1 MEFDFNKP
9 ELKTITVPQ
18 SILDRSESVFNK
30 KYDIPKDI
38 KKGHNVYD
46 TVFGVRIPEYI
57 DTSRPFVLLE
67 EPFCQII
74 DNLDMFV
81 AEDGTVFRVLRDEY
95 N

>member
-1 MEFDFNKP
+1 MEVFFNKP

-18 SILDRSESVFNK
+18 SIIDRSKSFNK

-46 TVFGVRIPEYI
+46 TVFGVRIPDYI
-57 DTSRPFVLLE
+57 DTSRPFILVE

-74 DNLDMFV
+74 EGLDMFIDK
-81 AEDGTVFRVLRDEY
+81 DGTVFRVLRDE